1 MTHKF
6 KIWDKQEQKWFTPT
20 YEAHRGELSELFL
33 SPSGH
38 LLWRKIENG
47 VQSLY
52 DKTTFQDRFEIVWGA
67 GLKDKNGVEIN
78 YDCEIFIIDGYDGKY
93 ILTKDDFDIPMVSNP
108 DDVLQSISLETVIF
122 SKNKTP
128 QTSFEVIG
136 NIYENKELLK
146 D

>member
-52 DKTTFQDRFEIVWGA
+52 DKTTFQDRFEIVWGT
-67 GLKDKNGVEIN
+67 GLKDKNGVEGYIGDIAKDEDGN
-78 YDCEIFIIDGYDGKY
+78 AFEIR
-93 ILTKDDFDIPMVSNP
+93 DDYTFLAH
-108 DDVLQSISLETVIF
+108 LQTIV
-122 SKNKTP
+122 
-128 QTSFEVIG
+128 FEVIG
-136 NIYENKELLK
+136 NIYENKELLN